1 MSSEKTEQP
10 TEHKIRKAREEGQVA
25 KSKDFTQTLLMGA
38 LLGYMLADAESLIKT
53 FVEIMVFPSQL
64 YGLAFH
70 DAVRITLDQL
80 LLNAVKI
87 LFPFILLVIFFALF
101 GELMQTGLLLAFKA
115 LIPKGD
121 KLNPVSNLKQMFSMK
136 NIVEFFKSIIKVV
149 FLTILV
155 FLLSGMRY
163 NL

>member
-64 YGLAFH
+64 YGLDFH
-70 DAVRITLDQL
+70 DAVRIT
-80 LLNAVKI
+80 
-87 LFPFILLVIFFALF
+87 
-101 GELMQTGLLLAFKA
+101 
-115 LIPKGD
+115 
-121 KLNPVSNLKQMFSMK
+121 
-136 NIVEFFKSIIKVV
+136 
-149 FLTILV
+149 
-155 FLLSGMRY
+155 
-163 NL
+163 